1 VRTEKDRE
9 ELQEALD
16 QLCTWADRW
25 GMVFNVGKCKVM
37 HMGHQN
43 PAFNYT
49 MKGQVLEE
57 TMEEK
62 DIGVMVTSNL
72 KPTAQCARAAKTAQ
86 TVLGQISRTF
96 HYRDRH
102 IFLRLYKQYVR
113 PHLEFSTPA
122 WAPWTEADRNCL
134 EKVQQRAIKM
144 ELPREGTAKSYQD
157 GFRAQ
162 EQHL

>member
-1 VRTEKDRE
+1 VLSGVPQGSVLGPLLFVIFINDMDGVVTQVDSLKKFADDTKLGKTVRTEKDRE
-9 ELQEALD
+9 ELQVALD
-16 QLCTWADRW
+16 QLCTWADKW

-43 PAFNYT
+43 PAFIYT
-49 MKGQVLEE
+49 MKRQVLEE

-86 TVLGQISRTF
+86 TVLGQ
-96 HYRDRH
+96 
-102 IFLRLYKQYVR
+102 
-113 PHLEFSTPA
+113 
-122 WAPWTEADRNCL
+122 
-134 EKVQQRAIKM
+134 

-162 EQHL
+162 EQYL

>member
-1 VRTEKDRE
+1 
-9 ELQEALD
+9 
-16 QLCTWADRW
+16 
-25 GMVFNVGKCKVM
+25 MVFTVGKCKVM

-72 KPTAQCARAAKTAQ
+72 KPSAQCARAAKTAQ

-102 IFLRLYKQYVR
+102 VFLRLYKHFVR
-113 PHLEFSTPA
+113 PHLEFSIPGLGTL
-122 WAPWTEADRNCL
+122 DRSGQ
-134 EKVQQRAIKM
+134 K
-144 ELPREGTAKSYQD
+144 LPREGTAKSYQD

-162 EQHL
+162 EQYL